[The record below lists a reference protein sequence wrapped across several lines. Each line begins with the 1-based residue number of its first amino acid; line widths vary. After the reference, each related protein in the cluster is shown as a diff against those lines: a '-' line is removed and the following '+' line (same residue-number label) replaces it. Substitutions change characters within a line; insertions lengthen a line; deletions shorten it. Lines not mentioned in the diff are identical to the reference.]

1 MMLGNLL
8 KSLLR
13 FPGQNRRARRARSL
27 FDAGLAQMQSLDY
40 ESARRSLEQSVALD
54 PDAAEAHY
62 WLGILLAR
70 DPQSYSASA
79 QHLERALELNPDI
92 TDGWANLG
100 GVYYFQRDFARA
112 GASFRAALAADPD
125 SVLAQC
131 NLGLLLKE
139 CGRPDEAL
147 VHLRRAHELAPE
159 AKDTLRNLVVT
170 LIGSDRCEEAL
181 AVAAQAVE
189 RNSASYEAQLFHGM
203 AHQKLHDPHRA
214 LACYETAMKMRPDDA
229 ELHDCRGSTFQEL
242 GLLAQAVECFDRA
255 VALRP
260 DFALPAFHRAMA
272 RLLLGDY
279 RRGWDDYELRQL
291 EADCPSWGDAF
302 PRWDGSS
309 LAGRTLL
316 LYREQGLGDEIMFAS
331 CLPQL
336 IGAARHCVVEC
347 EPRLLGILRRSFPS
361 ATVYASTP
369 DGALPREIAECG
381 IDVAIPAG
389 SVPRFIRRGLDD
401 FPRHQGYLKADPERI
416 ASWRERL
423 DQMGSGL
430 KVGIAWAGGVRK
442 TRRALRSIPLE
453 RWRPVLQTPA
463 VHFASLQYTADAG
476 ATVAALREQHG
487 VRVEHWNEAISDY
500 EETAALVC
508 ALDLVISVCTA
519 VIHLGGALGRPV
531 WVLAPYSP
539 EWRYGFTGDTMPWYP
554 SVKIF
559 RQPAFGEWEPVIS
572 SAAAELRRL
581 AGAPAG

>member
-1 MMLGNLL
+1 MLGSLL

-13 FPGQNRRARRARSL
+13 VPAQARRAKRAKSL
-27 FDAGLAQMQSLDY
+27 FDAGLAQLQSLDY
-40 ESARRSLEQSVALD
+40 ESARRSLEQSLALD

-70 DPQSYSASA
+70 DPQSYAASA

-92 TDGWANLG
+92 PDGWANLG
-100 GVYYFQRDFARA
+100 GVYYFQRDLARA
-112 GASFRAALAADPD
+112 GASFRAALAVNPD
-125 SVLAQC
+125 SVLAQG

-147 VHLRRAHELAPE
+147 DHFRRAHELAPE

-170 LIGSDRCEEAL
+170 LIGSDHCEEAL
-181 AVAAQAVE
+181 AVAARAVE
-189 RNSASYEAQLFHGM
+189 RNQASYEAHFFHGM
-203 AHQKLHDPHRA
+203 AHQKLHDPRRA
-214 LACYETAMKMRPDDA
+214 LACYDTALTMRPDDA
-229 ELHDCRGSTFQEL
+229 ELHDSRGSAFQEL
-242 GLLAQAVECFDRA
+242 GQLAQAVECYDRA

-260 DFALPAFHRAMA
+260 EFALPAFHRAMA

-279 RRGWDDYELRQL
+279 PRGWDDYELRQL
-291 EADCPSWGDAF
+291 EEDCPRWASDF
-302 PRWDGSS
+302 PRWDGSR

-336 IGAARHCVVEC
+336 MAAARHCVVEC
-347 EPRLLGILRRSFPS
+347 EPRLLGIFRRSFPS

-369 DGALPREIAECG
+369 DGALPREIAEHG

-389 SVPRFIRRGLDD
+389 SVPRFIRRGLGD
-401 FPRHQGYLKADPERI
+401 FPRHPGYLKADPERV
-416 ASWRERL
+416 AHWRERL
-423 DQMGSGL
+423 NPLGPGL

-453 RWRPVLQTPA
+453 RWLPILQTPA
-463 VHFASLQYTADAG
+463 VRFASLQYTADAG
-476 ATVAALREQHG
+476 AAAAAFREQHG
-487 VRVEHWNEAISDY
+487 VRVEHWNEAIADY